1 MLEKKILKKC
11 LDFIKEALNSLEVPC
26 KRIYIYAE
34 FKGNED
40 RICSKEKIM
49 KDICEDANYLKH
61 EAEREYRYN
70 LYRR

>member
-1 MLEKKILKKC
+1 MQN
-11 LDFIKEALNSLEVPC
+11 LNAC
-26 KRIYIYAE
+26 
-34 FKGNED
+34 ED

-49 KDICEDANYLKH
+49 KDICKDANYLKH

>member
-1 MLEKKILKKC
+1 MLN
-11 LDFIKEALNSLEVPC
+11 FIKEALNILEVPC

-34 FKGNED
+34 FKTSED
-40 RICSKEKIM
+40 RICSKEKIT
-49 KDICEDANYLKH
+49 KDICKDANYLKH